1 MPGFCLITSW
11 YIDWLAR
18 VPLPQVRDGTSPCR
32 LHSPDFSYPSLSH
45 RGTLTVAMPRNGG
58 FLASFL
64 IWAVAA
70 CAQTVCPPP
79 PAIQPISPLRNIFT
93 DAQESDLGDAMAES
107 SIRELQEVD
116 NEVLSAHLVEVAGQ
130 LLPYL
135 PPNQFRFRF
144 SLMDFPEMNAFS
156 FAGGRVFVSRKLVA
170 FARSDDEI
178 AGVLAHELGHIITH
192 QSAIK
197 MTRRMRDVLGIT
209 QVGNRADIFD
219 KYQRLLESWRRKPGP
234 REKEEEDQYVADQVA
249 LYVMMRAG
257 FKPQAFIEFWDRFN
271 EVHGK
276 TGNWLS
282 DFFGTTK
289 PEQKRLR
296 EMLRSLSA
304 MPPGCS
310 STPPV
315 ALTGDFQK
323 WQSEV
328 VGYRATAA
336 GESLPGLVFR
346 QTLALPLRPDIT
358 NLRFSPD
365 GNLVLAQDDGGIHV
379 LKRDPLSL
387 LFFIDAPDANK
398 AFFSPDSRSVV
409 FYTPS
414 LRVEVWDVAKQ
425 KRTSVH
431 EMVLREP
438 CLQDLLSPD
447 GRTLACLDAKFT
459 FLLID
464 VSTGD
469 TLLTKKE
476 YFRPDFMSLFWMLTL
491 LLREDETTTLP
502 RFSFVNM
509 AFSPDAHYFLC
520 GMSPNG
526 NLGYDL
532 AAHRE
537 MALPGSL
544 KEATHAHF
552 AFVGNERLAS
562 TNVSSPKKSAIYR
575 FPSGE
580 KAGEYLGG
588 TSVDLA
594 PVTRGDYLVVSPLK
608 DAPIGIFNL
617 DTNQLSSLSHPAADI
632 YDGLLLYERDN
643 GELALGDIKA
653 MKGKAAFRLVQ
664 SRLGTLRT
672 VAVSPDFN
680 WLALST
686 RNRGALW
693 DLSHNIRIQLFHG
706 FTGSGFDRN
715 NSLIADFPKGGDRK
729 RSMLQIDVM
738 GNGRVLREI
747 KQELSYQ
754 QGVFLVERTPA
765 SDKSSERKNWNVEVR
780 DAATDAPI
788 WSRRFPKEV
797 PRLAL
802 DPVASTVLLEWPV
815 DTVAAR
821 EELRQ
826 FPELKSRSENDD
838 YLLEFVDLRTNALL
852 GKLLVKTNKGSV
864 RIRDFAAAGDWAAI
878 EVRGDRVLTYSF
890 RSGSEVGHVFGTD
903 PLLSTA
909 TNQFAVTTPNGE
921 VETYSLTTT
930 TLLRHYRFP
939 IPVAFKQF
947 SSDGKRLFVLTR
959 DQTAYVLDLADLR

>member
-1 MPGFCLITSW
+1 MRR
-11 YIDWLAR
+11 R
-18 VPLPQVRDGTSPCR
+18 VS
-32 LHSPDFSYPSLSH
+32 
-45 RGTLTVAMPRNGG
+45 

-64 IWAVAA
+64 MWAVAA
-70 CAQTVCPPP
+70 YAQTCPPP
-79 PAIQPISPLRNIFT
+79 PAIQPISPQRNIFT
-93 DAQESDLGDAMAES
+93 DPQESDLGDALAES
-107 SIRELQEVD
+107 TRRELQVID
-116 NEVLSAHLVEVAGQ
+116 NDALSTHLRDVAGQ

-144 SLMDFPEMNAFS
+144 SLMDFPEANAFS

-170 FARSDDEI
+170 FARNDDEL

-192 QSAIK
+192 QSAIR
-197 MTRRMRDVLGIT
+197 MTRRLRDVLGVT
-209 QVGNRADIFD
+209 QVGDRADIFD
-219 KYQRLLESWRRKPGP
+219 KYQRLLESWRRKPGSAG
-234 REKEEEDQYVADQVA
+234 KEEEGQYVADQVA

-257 FKPQAFIEFWDRFN
+257 FNPQSFIDFWDRFN

-276 TGNWLS
+276 TGSWFS

-296 EMLRSLSA
+296 EMLKSFSA

-310 STPPV
+310 SAAPAAHP
-315 ALTGDFQK
+315 ADFLK
-323 WQSEV
+323 WQTEV
-328 VGYRATAA
+328 IGYRTTTAE
-336 GESLPGLVFR
+336 ESLPGLIFR

-398 AFFSPDSRSVV
+398 AFFSPDSRSVI

-414 LRVEVWDVAKQ
+414 LRVEVWDVAGQ

-431 EMVLREP
+431 EMVLRES

-447 GRTLACLDAKFT
+447 GRTLACLDAKFA
-459 FLLID
+459 FSLID
-464 VSTGD
+464 VASGD
-469 TLLTKKE
+469 ALLTKKD
-476 YFRPDFMSLFWMLTL
+476 YFQPNFLDLFLMLTL
-491 LLREDETTTLP
+491 LLREDETTLP
-502 RFSFVNM
+502 HLSFVNM
-509 AFSPDAHYFLC
+509 AFSLDGHYFLC
-520 GMSPNG
+520 GMPPDG

-532 AAHRE
+532 IARRE
-537 MALPGSL
+537 MPLPPSL

-552 AFVGNERLAS
+552 AFVGNDRLAS
-562 TNVSSPKKSAIYR
+562 TNVSSPQKSRIYR

-580 KAGEYLGG
+580 KAGEYQG
-588 TSVDLA
+588 SVRVDLA
-594 PVTRGDYLVVSPLK
+594 PVTRGNYVAVSPLK
-608 DAPIGIFNL
+608 DAPLGVFNL

-632 YDGLLLYERDN
+632 YDGVLLYERDN
-643 GELALGDIKA
+643 GQVALGD
-653 MKGKAAFRLVQ
+653 MKTMKVKAAFRLVQ
-664 SRLGTLRT
+664 SRLGSLRT

-693 DLSHNIRIQLFHG
+693 DLAHNIRVQLVHG
-706 FTGSGFDRN
+706 FTGSGFDHN
-715 NSLIADFPKGGDRK
+715 DSLFADFPKHESRE
-729 RSMLQIDVM
+729 RSLVQIDVI
-738 GNGRVLREI
+738 GNLHVLREI

-754 QGVFLVERTPA
+754 QGVLFVERTPN
-765 SDKSSERKNWNVEVR
+765 SDKSAERRNWNVEIR
-780 DAATDAPI
+780 DAATNAPI

-802 DPVASTVLLEWPV
+802 DPVASTALLEWSV
-815 DTVAAR
+815 DTSAAHD
-821 EELRQ
+821 ELRQ
-826 FPELKSRSENDD
+826 FPELKSKSESDD

-864 RIRDFAAAGDWAAI
+864 HILDFSAAGDWAVVG
-878 EVRGDRVLTYSF
+878 VRGNRVLTYSF

-903 PLLSTA
+903 PLLSA
-909 TNQFAVTTPNGE
+909 AARQFAVTAANGD
-921 VETYSLTTT
+921 VQTYDLATT
-930 TLLRHYRFP
+930 TLQRQYKFP
-939 IPVAFKQF
+939 TPVAFKQF
-947 SSDGKRLFVLTR
+947 SADGKRLFVLTR
-959 DQTAYVLDLADLR
+959 DQTAYVLDLTSAR